1 VQSTLDALSAAGV
14 KTYRTD
20 LSGSLVFVCDGKTI
34 EYQE

>member
-14 KTYRTD
+14 MTYRTD

-34 EYQE
+34 EYKK